1 MKRAHGGAPV
11 SRFWEGD
18 RLRVMRRLLLLAL
31 VLPVALHA
39 HAATR
44 VTLLQ
49 FSDYHSHAL
58 PFYSEERTGQGGI
71 ARAVRY
77 LHDEK
82 KRGALIFSGGDMVNH
97 GAPSWSDKYKCVEW
111 PWLNGI
117 VDAMA
122 FGNHDADYGR
132 DAFEACA
139 KSVHYP
145 ILSANTDGFQGT
157 AVFTVHGARIGV
169 FSVAGSDF
177 PALVKTPG
185 FVFHDPIAAATEA
198 VRTLRE
204 REHVDAVVMI
214 GHQHLDADFAMARA
228 VPGIDVIFGSHSHL
242 KRELEQIPGTSTWY
256 LAPFQYL
263 TYVSRV
269 QLTIEKHKVTRVTGA
284 LVRMEARDGQD
295 AAIAA
300 RVASMQKA
308 LEADPQYAAL
318 FQPIATLDKP
328 LGVDDLGMRTVGL
341 MREAAHADLALS
353 TVSTFRQ
360 PLAPGKVTM
369 EALLAAMP
377 YENEI
382 VVAEMSGAE
391 VNRLLAF
398 VDSRRGTDAFAYVA
412 RPAEIDPGRTYRV
425 AATDF
430 IARVAAGYRDYFK
443 TASASGIKVREQVRQ
458 SLARP

>member
-1 MKRAHGGAPV
+1 
-11 SRFWEGD
+11 
-18 RLRVMRRLLLLAL
+18 MRRLLPLAL
-31 VLPVALHA
+31 VALLACAWHA

-58 PFYSEERTGQGGI
+58 PFYSQERAGQGGI

-77 LHDEK
+77 LRNEK
-82 KRGALIFSGGDMVNH
+82 RKGALVFSGGDMVNH
-97 GAPSWSDKYKCVEW
+97 GAPSWSDKYTCAEW

-132 DAFEACA
+132 PSFESCA
-139 KSVHYP
+139 KSVRYP

-157 AVFTVHGARIGV
+157 AVFVVKGTRIGV
-169 FSVAGSDF
+169 FSVAGADF
-177 PALVKTPG
+177 PVLVKAPG

-198 VRTLRE
+198 VRMLRE

-214 GHQHLDADFAMARA
+214 GHQHLDADFAMAKA
-228 VPGIDVIFGSHSHL
+228 VPGIDLIFGSHSHL
-242 KRELEQIPGTSTWY
+242 QRELQRIPGTQTWY
-256 LAPFQYL
+256 LSPFQYL

-269 QLTIEKHKVTRVTGA
+269 QLTIDHHKVTGVTGG
-284 LVRMEARDGQD
+284 LVRMD
-295 AAIAA
+295 AHLPEDAKIAA
-300 RVASMQKA
+300 RVAAMQKE

-318 FQPIATLDKP
+318 FQPIATLAEP
-328 LGVDDLGMRTVGL
+328 LSVDALGMRTVGL
-341 MREAAHADLALS
+341 MRDAVKADLALS

-360 PLAPGKVTM
+360 PLAPGKLTM
-369 EALLAAMP
+369 EALLASMP

-382 VVAEMSGAE
+382 MVEEMSGAE
-391 VNRLLAF
+391 LEKLLAM
-398 VDSRRGTDAFAYVA
+398 VDSRRDSDAFAYVV
-412 RPAEIDPGRTYRV
+412 RPGEIDPARMYRV

-430 IARVAAGYRDYFK
+430 IARVAAGYRDFFK
-443 TASASGIKVREQVRQ
+443 DANGSGIKVREQVRR
-458 SLARP
+458 SFGVP